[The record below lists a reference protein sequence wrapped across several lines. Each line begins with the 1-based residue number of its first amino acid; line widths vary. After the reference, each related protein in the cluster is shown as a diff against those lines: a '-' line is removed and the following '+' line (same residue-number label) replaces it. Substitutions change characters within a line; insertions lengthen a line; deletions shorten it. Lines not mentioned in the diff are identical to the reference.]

1 MVNISIDGVLC
12 LKIVDPICASYGVE
26 NPIYAIMQFGQMTMQ
41 SELGKIILDKTF
53 EEQDMLNENIVK
65 VINENTIDWGFQCSR
80 YEIWDISPPPRVMST
95 MEMPTQAKHREKNQL
110 LEFKGK
116 RQANIN
122 IVDGKRSFVIL
133 ESKATMM
140 D

>member
-1 MVNISIDGVLC
+1 
-12 LKIVDPICASYGVE
+12 
-26 NPIYAIMQFGQMTMQ
+26 MQ

-95 MEMPTQAKHREKNQL
+95 MEMPT
-110 LEFKGK
+110 
-116 RQANIN
+116 
-122 IVDGKRSFVIL
+122 
-133 ESKATMM
+133 
-140 D
+140 